1 MKSLKYFFTRLKAH
15 VKASPAVIAVSILT
29 AVTVAVLASFVIK
42 SAVENDNADKLFK
55 VGVTG
60 ATDQKYIGI
69 AIETL
74 NNLDDSR
81 FAVRFEIMDED
92 EAKPLVRSG
101 ELLGYIRVPEGF
113 IKAASKSEFIPVQYV
128 SEGLDT
134 ALEESLMKE
143 FILIAENLADVAQK
157 SVFGLE
163 KYLLENGVEPEKSDV
178 LTDSLTD
185 ECVAYLLNRNN
196 TVSLDIIGEDANVSV
211 LGYYFPA
218 FSLFFAMLFGIGCA
232 AHLVKRDMS
241 LSKILYSRHTGAVKQ
256 VIAENAAYF
265 IFMFCFVFILLAIGG
280 WVLSGKELSSLT
292 DGASFSSF
300 LRFALLMAPAAAM
313 ISSMQLFLYECVEGT
328 VSGVLLQF
336 VAAISISYISGYFY
350 PSSFFPQTVQKIALA
365 LPGGVAFSYA
375 KRAFSGEV
383 SAEYLLPVLG
393 YAVLFIV
400 LCTVVRKIRLRG
412 DGA

>member
-1 MKSLKYFFTRLKAH
+1 MKSLKYFLTRLKAH
-15 VKASPAVIAVSILT
+15 IKASPAVIAVALLT

-42 SAVENDNADKLFK
+42 NAAENDDADKMFK

-60 ATDQKYIGI
+60 ATDQKYIGL

-81 FAVRFEIMDED
+81 FSVHFEIMDED
-92 EAKPLVRSG
+92 EARPLVRTG

-113 IKAASKSEFIPVQYV
+113 IKAAAKSEFIPVQYI

-134 ALEESLMKE
+134 ALEENLIKE
-143 FILIAENLADVAQK
+143 FILIAEHLADVTQK
-157 SVFGLE
+157 GVFGLE
-163 KYLLENGVEPEKSDV
+163 KYLLGKGLTINESDV
-178 LTDSLTD
+178 LTSSLTD
-185 ECVAYLLNRNN
+185 EYIAYLLGRNK

-211 LGYYFPA
+211 IGYYFPA

-241 LSKILYSRHTGAVKQ
+241 LSKILYSRKVGAVRQ
-256 VIAENAAYF
+256 VVSENAAYF
-265 IFMFCFVFILLAIGG
+265 IFMFCFVFILLVIGG
-280 WVLSGKELSSLT
+280 WVLSGDAL
-292 DGASFSSF
+292 ASVTGEAGFSSF
-300 LRFALLMAPAAAM
+300 VRFALLMAPAAAM

-336 VAAISISYISGYFY
+336 VAAISVSYISGYFY
-350 PSSFFPQTVQKIALA
+350 PSSFFPQTIQKIALA

-375 KRAFSGEV
+375 KRAFTGDV
-383 SAEYLLPVLG
+383 AAEYLLPVLG
-393 YAVLFIV
+393 YTALFIV
-400 LCTVVRKIRLRG
+400 LCAVVRKIRLRG

>member
-1 MKSLKYFFTRLKAH
+1 MKSLKYFLTRLKAH
-15 VKASPAVIAVSILT
+15 IKASPAVIAVALLT

-42 SAVENDNADKLFK
+42 NAAENDDADKMFK

-60 ATDQKYIGI
+60 ATDQKYIGL

-81 FAVRFEIMDED
+81 FSVHFEIMDED
-92 EAKPLVRSG
+92 EARPLVRTG

-113 IKAASKSEFIPVQYV
+113 IKAAARSEFIPVQYV

-134 ALEESLMKE
+134 ALEENLMKE
-143 FILIAENLADVAQK
+143 FILIAEHLADVAQK
-157 SVFGLE
+157 GVFGLE
-163 KYLLENGVEPEKSDV
+163 KYLLGKGLTINESDV
-178 LTDSLTD
+178 LTSSLTD
-185 ECVAYLLNRNN
+185 EYISYLLGRNK

-241 LSKILYSRHTGAVKQ
+241 LSKILYSRKVGAVKQ
-256 VIAENAAYF
+256 VISENAAYF
-265 IFMFCFVFILLAIGG
+265 IFMFCFVFILLVIGG
-280 WVLSGKELSSLT
+280 WVLSGDALASVTGGAGLSSF
-292 DGASFSSF
+292 A
-300 LRFALLMAPAAAM
+300 RFALLMAPAAAM

-336 VAAISISYISGYFY
+336 VAAISVSYISGYFY
-350 PSSFFPQTVQKIALA
+350 PSSFFPQTIQKIALA
-365 LPGGVAFSYA
+365 LPGGVAFSYS
-375 KRAFSGEV
+375 KRAFAGDV

-393 YAVLFIV
+393 YTALFIV
-400 LCTVVRKIRLRG
+400 LCAVVRKIRLRG